1 MKAFQRYS
9 LWIIGWALIVYGVYD
24 MLFSIHLMVE
34 HKEKYQGQG
43 NFKWFWETLFQF
55 FGRIF
60 QTFGMAFICLFLA
73 RICKLEDDPK
83 FKDQLNQLIATLRTT
98 GTKHD

>member
-1 MKAFQRYS
+1 
-9 LWIIGWALIVYGVYD
+9 
-24 MLFSIHLMVE
+24 MVE
-34 HKEKYQGQG
+34 HKDNYQEQG
-43 NFKWFWETLFQF
+43 NFKWFWQTLFQF
-55 FGRIF
+55 FGRTF

-73 RICKLEDDPK
+73 RICKLEDDPN